1 MNGYIL
7 QKQIN
12 MQATQDNYD
21 EEDQD
26 GKRITN
32 DCFFIRNNLQL
43 IRVNWN
49 DICWVHAEGNYCNLV
64 TADKRFAVKSSLKK
78 ILSKLPMEYFLQIHK
93 AYVVKIN
100 CIEKIDLKDNV
111 VIALGN
117 HLPIGRIYKDILLE
131 QLDII

>member
-1 MNGYIL
+1 
-7 QKQIN
+7 
-12 MQATQDNYD
+12 MQATPDFQ
-21 EEDQD
+21 EEGDQD
-26 GKRITN
+26 GKRVTT
-32 DCFFIRNNLQL
+32 DCFFIRSNLQL

-49 DICWVHAEGNYCNLV
+49 DICWVHAEGNYCNLI

-78 ILSKLPMEYFLQIHK
+78 ILSKLPMQHFLQIHK

-100 CIEKIDLKDNV
+100 CIEKIDLKDSV
-111 VIALGN
+111 VVVEGH